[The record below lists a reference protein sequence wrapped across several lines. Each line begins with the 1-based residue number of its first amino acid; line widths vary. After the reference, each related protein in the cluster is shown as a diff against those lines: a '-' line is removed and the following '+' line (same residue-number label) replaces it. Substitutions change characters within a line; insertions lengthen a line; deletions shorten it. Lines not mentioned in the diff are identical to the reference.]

1 VQLSDGDRSDPEH
14 AWRSAP
20 PIPLTPLLEAA
31 MNAFVENSYHGTSVR
46 EIAGR
51 VGITVP
57 ALYYHH
63 ENKEAILFA
72 LLDSSIDR
80 LRSLCDEAVADAE
93 GTAGDSYFNLVECM
107 ARYMTRSGKIAF
119 LDAEIRSL
127 SPDNRKTY
135 VEKRREIENLLLQTI
150 EDGIRAGLFR
160 LAYPADTARAL
171 LGMIQ
176 AIATWYRPDGPLGSE
191 DVAGRYVAIAANM
204 VGAGSEPATAPNKGR
219 R

>member
-1 VQLSDGDRSDPEH
+1 
-14 AWRSAP
+14 
-20 PIPLTPLLEAA
+20 

-72 LLDSSIDR
+72 LLESSIDR
-80 LRSLCDEAVADAE
+80 LRFLCEAAVEDADVASGA
-93 GTAGDSYFNLVECM
+93 SYFNLVECM

-135 VEKRREIENLLLQTI
+135 VEKRREIEKLLLQTI
-150 EDGIRAGLFR
+150 EDGIGDGVFR
-160 LAYPADTARAL
+160 LTYPVDTARAL

-176 AIATWYRPDGPLGSE
+176 AIATWYRPDGPLGSDE
-191 DVAGRYVAIAANM
+191 VADRYVDIAANM
-204 VGAGSEPATAPNKGR
+204 VGARQRPSGRAEKGR
-219 R
+219 S